1 MNKID
6 IIKRLFFN
14 YTKKHINKIILS
26 VFFALLVA
34 GSTSAI
40 AYLLDPAIKKIFIE
54 KDQALI
60 IIIPI
65 FIIVAF
71 AVKGFSLYVAKVL
84 MIGVSEEVRKDLQ
97 CDMLNNLVEADTKL
111 IDGKHTGKF
120 ISNIT
125 NDVSHITNLISTAV
139 LNIFKDSLT
148 LIGLLIVMF
157 FQNWKLSL
165 VALIMIPLATFA
177 ARTLGKR
184 IGKVATEQM
193 LRAGILNTYLI
204 ELFKNHKLI
213 KIFQQEKYEKIRAE
227 KFINDVKEKTIKIA
241 TVYVRSSPIMET
253 LTGIMIAVLIFY
265 SGKLVLKNEIDINN
279 FFSFLAAMMLA
290 YQPVRSLATLNITI
304 SQGLSAAKRIL
315 PVIDEKSE
323 LVQNKDDS
331 EIKVDTGNIEFKN
344 VSFKYEK
351 KNEIDINNF
360 FSFLAAM
367 MLAYQPVRSLATLNI
382 TISQGLSAA
391 TRILPIIDE
400 KSELQENK
408 NSTEIKVNAGDV
420 EFKNVSFKYEKE
432 RKNNTLNSVNIKMLG
447 GKMTSIVGH
456 SGAGKSTILNLIPRF
471 YDAISGDIEIDNQS
485 IYNCT
490 ISSLRKNISL
500 VSQDT
505 TLFDDTIRNNI
516 AYANLGASQ
525 KEIEEAAKYS
535 YASEFIEKLP
545 NKYETIIGENGT
557 RLSGGEKQRLSIARA
572 MLKKSQI
579 ILLDEATS
587 SLDAETENKIQDAIN
602 FLTKDR
608 TTIVIAHRL
617 STILNSDK
625 IYVIDAGTVVG
636 EGTHDQLLANSK
648 VYKNFYEKQI
658 KKV

>member
-1 MNKID
+1 MKKIE
-6 IIKRLFFN
+6 ILKRLYFE
-14 YTKKHINKIILS
+14 YTKKHIKTILLS

-34 GSTSAI
+34 TSTSSI
-40 AYLLDPAIKKIFIE
+40 AYLLDPAIKKIFID
-54 KDQALI
+54 KDQTLI

-65 FIIVAF
+65 FIVVAF
-71 AVKGFSLYVAKVL
+71 ATKGLSLYVAKVL
-84 MIGVSEEVRKDLQ
+84 MIGVSEEVRKDMQ
-97 CDMLNNLVEADTKL
+97 CDMLNNLISADTKL

-120 ISNIT
+120 ISTLT
-125 NDVSHITNLISTAV
+125 NDVTHITNLISTAV
-139 LNIFKDSLT
+139 LNLFKDSLT
-148 LIGLLIVMF
+148 LIGLLGVMF

-165 VALIMIPLATFA
+165 IAIIMIPLASFA
-177 ARTLGKR
+177 AKTLGKR

-193 LRAGILNTYLI
+193 LKAGLLNTYLI

-213 KIFQQEKYEKIRAE
+213 KIFQKEKYENDRAD
-227 KFINDVKEKTIKIA
+227 KFINDVKEKSKKIA

-253 LTGIMIAVLIFY
+253 LTGIMIAILIFY

-304 SQGLSAAKRIL
+304 SQGLSAAIRIL

-323 LVQNKDDS
+323 LIENKDDTQL
-331 EIKVDTGNIEFKN
+331 KVNTGDIVFKN
-344 VSFKYEK
+344 INFKY
-351 KNEIDINNF
+351 NED
-360 FSFLAAM
+360 
-367 MLAYQPVRSLATLNI
+367 
-382 TISQGLSAA
+382 
-391 TRILPIIDE
+391 
-400 KSELQENK
+400 
-408 NSTEIKVNAGDV
+408 KVV
-420 EFKNVSFKYEKE
+420 NV
-432 RKNNTLNSVNIKMLG
+432 LNSLDMKMLG

-471 YDAISGDIEIDNQS
+471 YDPISGDIQIDNQS
-485 IYNCT
+485 IYKST

-516 AYANLGASQ
+516 AYANLEASQ
-525 KEIEEAAKYS
+525 KEIEEVARNS
-535 YASEFIEKLP
+535 FASEFIEKLP
-545 NKYETIIGENGT
+545 NKYETLIGENGT

-587 SLDAETENKIQDAIN
+587 SLDAETENKIQGALN
-602 FLTKDR
+602 FLTKNR

-625 IYVIDAGTVVG
+625 IYVIDSG
-636 EGTHDQLLANSK
+636 N
-648 VYKNFYEKQI
+648 NFNTI
-658 KKV
+658 I

>member
-6 IIKRLFFN
+6 IIKRLFFD

-65 FIIVAF
+65 FIIIAF
-71 AVKGFSLYVAKVL
+71 AVKGFSLYVAKAL

-165 VALIMIPLATFA
+165 VAIIMIPLATFA

-227 KFINDVKEKTIKIA
+227 KFINDVKEKSIKIA
-241 TVYVRSSPIMET
+241 TVYVRASPIMET

-323 LVQNKDDS
+323 LLQNKDGS

-351 KNEIDINNF
+351 
-360 FSFLAAM
+360 
-367 MLAYQPVRSLATLNI
+367 
-382 TISQGLSAA
+382 
-391 TRILPIIDE
+391 
-400 KSELQENK
+400 
-408 NSTEIKVNAGDV
+408 
-420 EFKNVSFKYEKE
+420 EKE
-432 RKNNTLNSVNIKMLG
+432 IRTLNSVSIKMLG

-471 YDAISGDIEIDNQS
+471 YDAISGDIQIDNQS
-485 IYNCT
+485 IYKCT
-490 ISSLRKNISL
+490 IQSLRKNISL

-516 AYANLGASQ
+516 AYANLNASQ

-535 YASEFIEKLP
+535 FASEFIEKLP

-625 IYVIDAGTVVG
+625 IYVIDSGRVVD
-636 EGTHDQLLANSK
+636 EGNHEQLLANSK